1 MELVQTATLGKEV
14 LISPGTTYLIQVLLF
29 LLHCKLAPLRP
40 LFPPLSLFLSFFFL
54 RDPKS
59 PLATRSGL
67 QREERECEKGLSQP
81 LKCRK
86 VPPDLKELFQ
96 LACFSVPPGLSP
108 PTLLSMQQPPDSCA
122 HKELCSKLL

>member
-1 MELVQTATLGKEV
+1 MELVQTTTLGKEV

-40 LFPPLSLFLSFFFL
+40 LSPPLSLFLSFFFV

-67 QREERECEKGLSQP
+67 QREERECEKELCQP

-86 VPPDLKELFQ
+86 VPPDLKELFH
-96 LACFSVPPGLSP
+96 L
-108 PTLLSMQQPPDSCA
+108 CA
-122 HKELCSKLL
+122 SQFPQG